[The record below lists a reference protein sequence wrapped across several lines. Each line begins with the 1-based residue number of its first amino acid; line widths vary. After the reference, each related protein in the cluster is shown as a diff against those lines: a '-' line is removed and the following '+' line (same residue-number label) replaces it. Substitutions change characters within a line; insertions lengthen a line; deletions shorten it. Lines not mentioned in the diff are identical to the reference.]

1 MLFNRKIN
9 TRLNLLRYSLNR
21 QNLKKEKN
29 IPELYTSK
37 KLRTFT
43 LGDTIW
49 YRNFQKRNKWERGI
63 VIKKTGPV
71 TYLFDNCHG
80 ILINFVLLMLT
91 QTFN

>member
-21 QNLKKEKN
+21 QNLKTEK
-29 IPELYTSK
+29 IFPELYTSK

-49 YRNFQKRNKWERGI
+49 YRHFQKRNKWERGI